1 MDRLEPFCYK
11 GGMTVA
17 EKHVQARRRILES
30 ARPLIGVRGFSAVG
44 LSQILEA
51 ANIPKGSFYHYFE
64 SKEHFGAALLELY
77 NEQYME
83 KLDALIAQTGRTGF
97 EKLSLYCQC
106 WVDAQQN
113 GCLSEKCLV
122 VKLAA
127 EVSDLSEKMRLILEE
142 GTTGIVDRL
151 ARIIEEGQKDGS
163 ITKELP
169 ARQMASVVYQTWLGA
184 TLLVKVTRQPAP
196 FEEAFAATK
205 QLVAA

>member
-1 MDRLEPFCYK
+1 
-11 GGMTVA
+11 MTVA

-51 ANIPKGSFYHYFE
+51 ASIPKGSFYHYFE

-83 KLDALIAQTGRTGF
+83 KLDALIARTGMTGF
-97 EKLSLYCQC
+97 EKLSVYCQC

-127 EVSDLSEKMRLILEE
+127 EVSDLSERMRLILEE

-151 ARIIEEGQKDGS
+151 ALIIEEGQKDGS
-163 ITKELP
+163 ITGELP

-184 TLLVKVTRQPAP
+184 ALLVKVTHQPAP
-196 FEEAFAATK
+196 FEEAFAATR
-205 QLVAA
+205 QLVAT